1 MRTPYHGD
9 VDTPLSQTT
18 TLMNAS
24 HAAAFFDLDRTLVH
38 GSSLLALGWPLYRAG
53 FISAKTLLRGGLS
66 QLIFAKRGTPT
77 AQLDTIAQRI
87 GGLFAGIDVAHL
99 ATRMDGAVPQYV
111 VPRLYR
117 KSVAILREHQ
127 RRGDRVYIVSASPK
141 EIVEPIARYLGVDGV
156 IATVAEVKNGIYTGK
171 VESYC
176 HGPIKAARIREIAS
190 LENVD
195 LSRSS
200 AYSDGVSDLPML
212 ESVGHP
218 VCINPDRPLRTVARQ
233 RHWQIVKCDPPSR
246 PISKRLPLRL
256 ITES

>member
-1 MRTPYHGD
+1 MDAAPDPSTIA
-9 VDTPLSQTT
+9 V
-18 TLMNAS
+18 NAS
-24 HAAAFFDLDRTLVH
+24 STAAFFDLDRTLVH

-66 QLIFAKRGTPT
+66 QLIFARRGTPT
-77 AQLDTIAQRI
+77 SQLDEIAQRI
-87 GGLFAGIDVAHL
+87 GSLFAGIDVEDL

-141 EIVEPIARYLGVDGV
+141 EIVEPIARFLGVDGV
-156 IATVAEVKNGIYTGK
+156 IATVAQVSGGIYTGK

-176 HGPIKAARIREIAS
+176 HGPIKAARIREVAAKD
-190 LENVD
+190 NVD

-200 AYSDGVSDLPML
+200 AYSDGVSDIPML
-212 ESVGHP
+212 EAVGHP
-218 VCINPDRPLRTVARQ
+218 VCINPDRPLRAIARQ
-233 RHWQIVKCDPPSR
+233 RHWQIVKCDPPAR
-246 PISKRLPLRL
+246 PITKRLPLRL